1 MPSSSAGCLRW
12 VEGGSSK
19 PKAETGGRWVIL
31 NMVKTLNC
39 LSGRGCFE
47 TLLHLKSKIG
57 GSKRSVP
64 WPLKSRVTYVI
75 ALIDK
80 VTLVVNRVVGFDC

>member
-1 MPSSSAGCLRW
+1 
-12 VEGGSSK
+12 
-19 PKAETGGRWVIL
+19 VIL

-39 LSGRGCFE
+39 LSGRGYFE

-57 GSKRSVP
+57 GLEEIRA
-64 WPLKSRVTYVI
+64 LAAESRVTYVI